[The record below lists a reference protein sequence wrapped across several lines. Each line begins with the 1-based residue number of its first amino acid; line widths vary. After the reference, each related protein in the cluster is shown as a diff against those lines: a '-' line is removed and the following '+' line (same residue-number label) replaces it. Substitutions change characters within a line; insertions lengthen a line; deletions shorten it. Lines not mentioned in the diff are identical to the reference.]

1 MACFWDDPTQ
11 KLVSKRGNT
20 ERIIKSVLK
29 RQLKRSGLH
38 LFTDGSLPPGVN
50 WLLDIK
56 KLGLP
61 TSATFFDVGANIG
74 QTVFEVCESFPEARI
89 FSFEPFPSTFG
100 TLKERTA
107 HLKHVRVFPLALG
120 ASPVALQVNVRET
133 SVLNSLV
140 GANKSTESELPRS
153 GAIPIT
159 VKTLDHFCAEH
170 GVEVIDV
177 LKTDTEGYDLEVLR
191 GAEALLDAG
200 RVHYI
205 YTEVTFCAENR
216 QNTPFAPLFDYLTAK
231 NFHFLGLYET
241 YPLHHFCDFNFFC
254 NAMFVHR
261 SQPGRRDPSAAFCTN
276 AEG

>member
-1 MACFWDDPTQ
+1 MAWDDHLT
-11 KLVSKRGNT
+11 VSKRRGNT
-20 ERIIKSVLK
+20 ERIIKSVFN

-38 LFTDGSLPPGVN
+38 LFTNRALPSGVD

-74 QTVFEVCESFPEARI
+74 QTVFAVCESFPEARI
-89 FSFEPFPSTFG
+89 FSFEPFPSTFR

-120 ASPVALQVNVRET
+120 ASPVTLQVNEREM
-133 SVLNSLV
+133 SYLNSLV
-140 GANKSTESELPRS
+140 GTNKSTESKLPRS
-153 GAIPIT
+153 GVIPIT

-216 QNTPFAPLFDYLTAK
+216 QNTPFAPLFDHLTAK

-241 YPLHHFCDFNFFC
+241 YPLHHFSDGSFVTSRSDTVRHSNDFNFFC
-254 NAMFVHR
+254 NAMFVLMPKK
-261 SQPGRRDPSAAFCTN
+261 S
-276 AEG
+276 

>member
-1 MACFWDDPTQ
+1 MAWFWDDPTQ
-11 KLVSKRGNT
+11 KLVSNRGNT
-20 ERIIKSVLK
+20 ERIIKSALK

-120 ASPVALQVNVRET
+120 ASPVTLQVNVRET
-133 SVLNSLV
+133 SVMNSLV

-159 VKTLDHFCAEH
+159 VKTLDHFCAE
-170 GVEVIDV
+170 
-177 LKTDTEGYDLEVLR
+177 
-191 GAEALLDAG
+191 
-200 RVHYI
+200 
-205 YTEVTFCAENR
+205 NR
-216 QNTPFAPLFDYLTAK
+216 QNTPFAPLFDYLTPK

-261 SQPGRRDPSAAFCTN
+261 SQPRRRDPSAFCTN
-276 AEG
+276 AEGFLVFRGR